1 MKTIFETFKK
11 SLYNPE
17 FYRAAADA
25 NIGDILRY
33 YTKAIF
39 ALALFA
45 TAVFAVI
52 LVPQGVRFV
61 RDVAPSLVREQYP
74 AELTIHIEKGVASTN
89 VAEPYVVAGK
99 NGTREVL
106 KKDGIE
112 NLLVIDTTQDFN
124 IKAFEDHKTLILLT
138 KSQVITRSTAGRA
151 TIQDLRGVSDANIDQ
166 ATLLG
171 WVEKIRTALVY
182 IVPMGI
188 FATLVILFFGY
199 VVYLAPLFLFALIPF
214 FLAKIRKMPLTYGG
228 AYKMSIYAV
237 VPGLVLKTL
246 LNISGFFFVPVYLSL
261 LIFMLVIFI
270 NVRKVEQPTLFE
282 NNQ

>member
-11 SLYNPE
+11 SLHNPE
-17 FYRAAADA
+17 FYRAAADT

-45 TAVFAVI
+45 TAMFAVI
-52 LVPQGVRFV
+52 LVPHGVRFV
-61 RDVAPSLVREQYP
+61 RDIAPSLVREQYP

-89 VAEPYVVAGK
+89 VDEPYVVAGK
-99 NGTREVL
+99 NGTRDVL
-106 KKDGIE
+106 REGGIE

-124 IKAFEDHKTLILLT
+124 IKTFEDHKTLVLLT
-138 KSQVITRSTAGRA
+138 KSQIITRSNAGRA
-151 TIQDLRGVSDANIDQ
+151 TIQDLHSVSDATIDQ

-171 WVEKIRTALVY
+171 WVEKIRMALVY

-188 FATLVILFFGY
+188 FATLIILFFGY
-199 VVYLAPLFLFALIPF
+199 VVYLIPLFLFALIPF
-214 FLAKIRKMPLTYGG
+214 FLAKIRKMPLTYSG

-270 NVRKVEQPTLFE
+270 NVRETEQPTLFE
-282 NNQ
+282 SN